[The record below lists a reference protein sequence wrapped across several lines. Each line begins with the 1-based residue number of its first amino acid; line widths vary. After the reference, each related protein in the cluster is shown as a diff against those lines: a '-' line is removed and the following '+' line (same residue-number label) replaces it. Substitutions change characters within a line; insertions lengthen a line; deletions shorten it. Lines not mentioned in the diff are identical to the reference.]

1 MLYWKSQYG
10 EKWTLFKYVESVK
23 HGVLHLCIHVAFY
36 CNSSRH
42 HPSSNLPNRWC
53 HHYWGYVIFMKCFY
67 FTVHAS
73 SMCWKGSLLIVILLS
88 TSRKFEQQVFSEFH
102 IRYPCPSYNTNERRP
117 RMQFHAQFNDLHYRW
132 TFKLYSLFS
141 MKTLYIKKANNSLL
155 DGNGELWKASYKQ
168 NAVTNACFRLWQK
181 ISKLDS
187 LFVRWWTLIEKM
199 LETSF

>member
-1 MLYWKSQYG
+1 MFGQDPLIALRWLNLFFLCLQI
-10 EKWTLFKYVESVK
+10 EAAPPTLIKFSIGWFLWNVYI
-23 HGVLHLCIHVAFY
+23 LTA
-36 CNSSRH
+36 
-42 HPSSNLPNRWC
+42 HP
-53 HHYWGYVIFMKCFY
+53 
-67 FTVHAS
+67 S
-73 SMCWKGSLLIVILLS
+73 SMCWKRSLLVVILLS
-88 TSRKFEQQVFSEFH
+88 TSRKFELQVFSEFH

-168 NAVTNACFRLWQK
+168 NAVTNACFCLWQK
-181 ISKLDS
+181 ISKLAS

>member
-1 MLYWKSQYG
+1 MVKSEHFLNMWKASSMGYCTFVF
-10 EKWTLFKYVESVK
+10 TLLSIANL
-23 HGVLHLCIHVAFY
+23 HGITQARIYQTADAIITEGMWFLWNVYILTA
-36 CNSSRH
+36 
-42 HPSSNLPNRWC
+42 HP
-53 HHYWGYVIFMKCFY
+53 
-67 FTVHAS
+67 S
-73 SMCWKGSLLIVILLS
+73 SMCWKRSLLVVILLS
-88 TSRKFEQQVFSEFH
+88 TSRKFELQVFSEFH

-181 ISKLDS
+181 ISKLAS

>member
-1 MLYWKSQYG
+1 MVKSEHLLNMWK
-10 EKWTLFKYVESVK
+10 T
-23 HGVLHLCIHVAFY
+23 
-36 CNSSRH
+36 
-42 HPSSNLPNRWC
+42 
-53 HHYWGYVIFMKCFY
+53 
-67 FTVHAS
+67 S
-73 SMCWKGSLLIVILLS
+73 SMGYCTFVFTLLSIATLHGTTQARIYQTADAIITEGMWFSWNVYILLRILVQCAEKGSLLIVKYCFPLHALS
-88 TSRKFEQQVFSEFH
+88 SRYSQNFISDIPVRH
-102 IRYPCPSYNTNERRP
+102 ITRTKDGQEC
-117 RMQFHAQFNDLHYRW
+117 MQFHAQFNDLHYRW